1 MTMIRLAPAFLLC
14 AVALGAEEAPLP
26 RLVVFPFESASADLS
41 AKVTMKF
48 RYKFAR
54 IGLYEVP
61 SEIETD
67 ETVQSEGFLSG
78 YDAKPEAVAA
88 FAREHFRATF
98 CIYGTV
104 TDYEVR
110 YRFLR
115 FEDGIEVLKEASAPY
130 TDERSIS
137 FIVEK
142 LVDDLYNLDRDADLE
157 KEREKDAPL
166 GPNIVPNG
174 DFEKGG
180 ERPDGWMDVDNM
192 VVFYVTDDLAHGKV
206 MRFGTDVLLGEY
218 QAWKARRES
227 GAPLRDAPAKTPPQD
242 PGYDTVGGT
251 TGAPYRSDFFPV
263 DPSKAYRLTF
273 EMKGPAGAKLFVKGY
288 ARVAG
293 ELREVGNAYKA
304 CRRRTPEGEWETF
317 TRTFHPFRWS
327 KTRPIEAL
335 KVQLFAYWP
344 RGTYSFDNVRIQ
356 EMLAKKGTGE
366 EEAGGLDKSPGP

>member
-1 MTMIRLAPAFLLC
+1 MKLIRLAPILVLC
-14 AVALGAEEAPLP
+14 AVALSAEESPTLQSDGDGATALP
-26 RLVVFPFESASADLS
+26 RLVVFPFEAGTPDLS
-41 AKVTMKF
+41 ATVTMKF

-67 ETVQSEGFLSG
+67 EAVRSAGFHAG
-78 YDAKPEAVAA
+78 YDTKPETPAA
-88 FAREHFRATF
+88 FAREHFLATL

-104 TDYEVR
+104 TYGEVR
-110 YRFLR
+110 YKFVRF
-115 FEDGIEVLKEASAPY
+115 DGSLEIVKEASEPY

-142 LVDDLYNLDRDADLE
+142 LIDDLYNLDRDADLE
-157 KEREKDAPL
+157 KEREKDAAL

-174 DFEKGG
+174 DFEKGA

-192 VVFYVTDDLAHGKV
+192 VVFYVTDDPGHGKV
-206 MRFGTDVLLGEY
+206 MKFDTDVLLGDYE
-218 QAWKARRES
+218 AWKARRER
-227 GAPLRDAPAKTPPQD
+227 GAPLSDAPAKTPPTD

-273 EMKGPAGAKLFVKGY
+273 EMKGPAGAKVFVKGY
-288 ARVAG
+288 AKVAG

-304 CRRRTPEGEWETF
+304 CRRKSPSGEWETF
-317 TRTFHPFRWS
+317 TRTFHPARWS
-327 KTRPIEAL
+327 PNRPIEAL

-344 RGTYSFDNVRIQ
+344 RGTYYFDDVRIQ
-356 EMLAKKGTGE
+356 EMRLTAE
-366 EEAGGLDKSPGP
+366 